1 MKYKINNINKLNTN
15 TFYIILLLILIVI
28 LLIRV
33 SNNTSITISNFQ
45 NSNSNSNSNYKCY
58 IICEKGLY
66 PVIEDY
72 ILSFYKKINGSI
84 VIYDK
89 PNEIPKMNTNDIYI
103 YVKNMH
109 DEQLSQLN
117 NNTKNVYLLNTEQLV
132 LFDHTPRLNAYPKYI
147 KMLDYNKANLK
158 YYDGYYTKFIQY
170 QINNDE
176 IYNYPKTKN
185 ICMMSNLT
193 DYRTKIINE
202 FKEKDINIDIINGWK
217 KERDEKLFTYK
228 IIINLGYSDKHK
240 IFESLRCDRCIF
252 NKMIVISDMKE
263 DIELYNLKDYMIFE
277 NYENIT
283 NKAIEVLNNYESY
296 YKKLGLDTLDINTL
310 NIEPVSL

>member
-1 MKYKINNINKLNTN
+1 MKNKIKNC
-15 TFYIILLLILIVI
+15 YIILVLILIVI

-33 SNNTSITISNFQ
+33 SKKQSISISNFQ
-45 NSNSNSNSNYKCY
+45 NINTNSNYKCY
-58 IICEKGLY
+58 IICEKELY

-72 ILSFYKKINGSI
+72 ILSFYKKINAI
-84 VIYDK
+84 IILYDK
-89 PNEIPKMNTNDIYI
+89 PNEIPEMNNYDTYI
-103 YVKNMH
+103 YVKHMH
-109 DEQLSQLN
+109 KEQLSQLN
-117 NNTKNVYLLNTEQLV
+117 SNTKNVYLLNTEQLV
-132 LFDHTPRLNAYPKYI
+132 LFDHTPRINAYPKYI

-176 IYNYPKTKN
+176 IYNFPKTKE

-193 DYRTKIINE
+193 DYRKKIINE
-202 FKEKDINIDIINGWK
+202 LKEKDVNIDIITGWK

-252 NKMIVISDMKE
+252 NKMIVISDTKE
-263 DIELYNLKDYMIFE
+263 DIESYNLKNYMIFE
-277 NYENIT
+277 DYENIA
-283 NKAIEVLNNYESY
+283 NKAIEVLNNYDTY

-310 NIEPVSL
+310 NIESVSL